1 MRNFAKYTAR
11 LAKASAAAE
20 RVLEVLEQEPEV
32 RDLPGAREARGLRG
46 AVRFEGVRFAYEPG
60 HRVLEDVDFELAPR
74 QRVALVGPSGS
85 GKSTLVGF
93 LLRLYDPGGGRILV
107 DGRDLRDYT
116 LASLRAHVSVVPQD
130 TLLFATS
137 VRENIACGAP
147 GAGSGEIMN
156 AARLANAHEFI
167 RALPRGY
174 DTVVGERGATLSNGQ
189 RQRIAVARAAI
200 RRTPILILDEPVTG
214 LDEENARRVGQ
225 ALDRLARGRTTFLI
239 THDLEH
245 AAGSDLILFL
255 EQGRV
260 VERGTHKA
268 LLQANGRY
276 AAMYRSQQVARQSF
290 VPMEATHA
298 FAR

>member
-1 MRNFAKYTAR
+1 
-11 LAKASAAAE
+11 
-20 RVLEVLEQEPEV
+20 
-32 RDLPGAREARGLRG
+32 
-46 AVRFEGVRFAYEPG
+46 
-60 HRVLEDVDFELAPR
+60 
-74 QRVALVGPSGS
+74 
-85 GKSTLVGF
+85 
-93 LLRLYDPGGGRILV
+93 
-107 DGRDLRDYT
+107 
-116 LASLRAHVSVVPQD
+116 
-130 TLLFATS
+130 
-137 VRENIACGAP
+137 
-147 GAGSGEIMN
+147 
-156 AARLANAHEFI
+156 
-167 RALPRGY
+167 
-174 DTVVGERGATLSNGQ
+174 
-189 RQRIAVARAAI
+189 
-200 RRTPILILDEPVTG
+200 
-214 LDEENARRVGQ
+214 VGQ